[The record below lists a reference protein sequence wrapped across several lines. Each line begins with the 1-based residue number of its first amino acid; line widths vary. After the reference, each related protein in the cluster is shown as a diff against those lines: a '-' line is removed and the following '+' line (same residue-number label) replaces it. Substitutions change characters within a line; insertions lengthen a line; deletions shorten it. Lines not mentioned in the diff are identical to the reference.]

1 MQNPK
6 DIHLSFYLG
15 NYIWRQNRKL
25 YFIYWYPKYLIKK
38 RELEWNVFQERRN
51 TSTIPATRLESV
63 INLQASPGLCL
74 ASPHLSNLTGV
85 RGQPRGLLST
95 NERPELSGGEQCR
108 GRLVASSGPMQAVN
122 FTIWDTDRR
131 NKRTQT
137 GGQKEENSDR
147 VTQTRGH
154 RQKKSDKNTL
164 TGEHRQVY
172 TDRREHRQEYADRKT
187 QTGDTGK
194 NTQTGGHRQ
203 RHRQEYTDR
212 RIRQTHPQCR
222 LLCTYCFIRHK
233 NLRAFILLYEF
244 CPLCYFFL
252 VKSRHDDLHR

>member
-25 YFIYWYPKYLIKK
+25 YYIYWYPKYLTKK

-85 RGQPRGLLST
+85 RGQPRGLVST
-95 NERPELSGGEQCR
+95 NERPEFSGGEQCR

-137 GGQKEENSDR
+137 GGQKEENTDR
-147 VTQTRGH
+147 RTQTR
-154 RQKKSDKNTL
+154 N
-164 TGEHRQVY
+164 
-172 TDRREHRQEYADRKT
+172 HRQETTD
-187 QTGDTGK
+187 K
-194 NTQTGGHRQ
+194 NIQKGGQ
-203 RHRQEYTDR
+203 D
-212 RIRQTHPQCR
+212 QTHPQYR
-222 LLCTYCFIRHK
+222 LLCTYCFIRNK
-233 NLRAFILLYEF
+233 NLSALWVLSIMLLLSCE
-244 CPLCYFFL
+244 
-252 VKSRHDDLHR
+252 V

>member
-25 YFIYWYPKYLIKK
+25 YFIYWYPKYLTKK
-38 RELEWNVFQERRN
+38 GELEWNVFQERRN

-122 FTIWDTDRR
+122 FTIWHTDRR
-131 NKRTQT
+131 AETRGHRQENWDKR
-137 GGQKEENSDR
+137 
-147 VTQTRGH
+147 TQTRGH
-154 RQKKSDKNTL
+154 RQED
-164 TGEHRQVY
+164 
-172 TDRREHRQEYADRKT
+172 TD
-187 QTGDTGK
+187 K
-194 NTQTGGHRQ
+194 NTQTGGNRQ
-203 RHRQEYTDR
+203 GTQTGRHRQEETDR
-212 RIRQTHPQCR
+212 RTR
-222 LLCTYCFIRHK
+222 LDTSS
-233 NLRAFILLYEF
+233 
-244 CPLCYFFL
+244 
-252 VKSRHDDLHR
+252 V

>member
-25 YFIYWYPKYLIKK
+25 YFIYWYPKYLTKK
-38 RELEWNVFQERRN
+38 RDLEWNVFQERRN

-85 RGQPRGLLST
+85 RGQPRGLVST

-122 FTIWDTDRR
+122 FTIWHTDRR

-187 QTGDTGK
+187 QTGDTDK

-203 RHRQEYTDR
+203 IHRQEYTDR
-212 RIRQTHPQCR
+212 RTRPDTSSVQAP
-222 LLCTYCFIRHK
+222 LYCFIRHK
-233 NLRAFILLYEF
+233 KPLGFHSTLWVLSIMLLLS
-244 CPLCYFFL
+244 C
-252 VKSRHDDLHR
+252 